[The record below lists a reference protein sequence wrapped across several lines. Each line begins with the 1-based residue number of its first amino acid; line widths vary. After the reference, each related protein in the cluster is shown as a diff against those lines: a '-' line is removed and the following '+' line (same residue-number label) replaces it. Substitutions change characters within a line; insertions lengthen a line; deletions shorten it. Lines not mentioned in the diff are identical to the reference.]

1 MAAAHQ
7 TPVLILTGPPGV
19 GKSTS
24 ARILSRRDDPAVHL
38 ESDAF
43 FRFISAGFVEPWKP
57 DSQDQNRLVMGIV
70 GDAAGAY
77 ANAGYFTIVDG
88 IVIPRWFLTPL
99 REALAGEGLA
109 VGYCVLRAPLPTW
122 AARVDAREGGP
133 LADPEV
139 ITRLWS
145 DFADL
150 GELERHVVDVTDKNP
165 EQAADA
171 VARRLDD
178 GTLTL

>member
-1 MAAAHQ
+1 MAAHP

-19 GKSTS
+19 GKATS
-24 ARILSRRDDPAVHL
+24 AGILSRRSDPAVHL

-57 DSQDQNRLVMGIV
+57 ESEDQNRLVMGIV
-70 GDAAGAY
+70 GDAAAAY
-77 ANAGYFTIVDG
+77 ARAGYFTIVDG

-99 REALAGEGLA
+99 REALAAAGLA
-109 VGYCVLRAPLPTW
+109 VAYCVLRAPLPTCT
-122 AARVDAREGGP
+122 ARVDAREGGP
-133 LADPEV
+133 LADPGV
-139 ITRLWS
+139 IQRLWT

-150 GELERHVVDVTDKNP
+150 GELERHVVDVTDQNP
-165 EQAADA
+165 EQAAA
-171 VARRLDD
+171 AIARRLDD